1 MTTPSDLTDRDIL
14 LVSTADW
21 DNPYWTNKQHVAVEL
36 ARRGH
41 RILYIE
47 SQGLRRPTAT
57 RRDLGRIW
65 GRLKKGLRPPRR
77 VSENL
82 WVLAPILIP
91 LQSKAWVRRFNRWL
105 LGATIRL
112 WSLLLGLKP
121 RLLWTYSPLT
131 PALYR
136 LKGWDLVI
144 YHAVDDIK
152 AQPGM
157 PKDAIESSEAVL
169 SRRADIIFTTAP
181 HLHDVHKAQN
191 PETYYFPNVAD
202 FAHFNTALDPSTAIP
217 EDIAALPAPRIG
229 FIGAVSGYKMNF
241 ALLRAVAEARPGWSF
256 VLIGEVG
263 EGDPWTDISTL
274 SSVPNIHL
282 LGGRPYAKLPGYLKA
297 MDVAI
302 LPSNINDY
310 TRSMFPMKFFEYLA
324 AGRPVVATSLPALG
338 EYHHAARFADTAEDF
353 VAALEAALGG
363 GAPDLETRLLAAR
376 DQTYEIRT
384 AKMMALVADRL
395 ATRRPV

>member
-1 MTTPSDLTDRDIL
+1 MPALDLTDRDIL

-36 ARRGH
+36 GKRGH

-77 VSENL
+77 VRDNI

-105 LGATIRL
+105 LGATIRF
-112 WSLLLGLKP
+112 WSMMLGLKP

-131 PALYR
+131 PALYD
-136 LKGWDLVI
+136 LDGWDLVI

-157 PKDAIESSEAVL
+157 PREAIESSEAIL

-181 HLHDVHKAQN
+181 HLYEVHKAQN
-191 PETYYFPNVAD
+191 PATYYFPNVAD
-202 FAHFNTALDPSTAIP
+202 FAHFNTALDAGMIVPD
-217 EDIAALPAPRIG
+217 DIAHIPSPRIG
-229 FIGAVSGYKMNF
+229 FIGAVSGYKMDF
-241 ALLRAVAEARPGWSF
+241 VLLRAVADARPAWSF
-256 VLIGEVG
+256 LLIGEVG
-263 EGDPWTDISTL
+263 EGDPWTEITTL
-274 SSVPNIHL
+274 SGAANIHL
-282 LGGRPYAKLPGYLKA
+282 LGGRAYASLPRYLKG

-324 AGRPVVATSLPALG
+324 AGRPVVATSLPALAD
-338 EYHHAARFADTAEDF
+338 YHHAALFADTAEDF
-353 VAALEAALGG
+353 VAAIERSLDGS
-363 GAPDLETRLLAAR
+363 APGLETRLIAAR
-376 DQTYEIRT
+376 DQTYGIRT
-384 AKMMALVADRL
+384 AKMMILVARCL
-395 ATRRPV
+395 VAGATA

>member
-1 MTTPSDLTDRDIL
+1 MTLPAADLTDRDIL

-36 ARRGH
+36 GKRGH

-77 VSENL
+77 VRDNI

-105 LGATIRL
+105 LGATIRF
-112 WSLLLGLKP
+112 WSLMLGLKP

-131 PALYR
+131 PALYD
-136 LKGWDLVI
+136 LEGWDLVI

-157 PKDAIESSEAVL
+157 PRDAIADSEAIL
-169 SRRADIIFTTAP
+169 SRRADIVFTTAP
-181 HLHDVHKAQN
+181 HLQEVHKAQN

-202 FAHFNTALDPSTAIP
+202 FAHFNAALDPATTIP
-217 EDIAALPAPRIG
+217 DDIAALPAPRIG

-241 ALLRAVAEARPGWSF
+241 ALLRAVADARPDWSF

-263 EGDPWTDISTL
+263 EGDPWTDITTL
-274 SSVPNIHL
+274 SGAANIHL
-282 LGGRPYAKLPGYLKA
+282 LGGRPYDSLPRYLKA

-324 AGRPVVATSLPALG
+324 AGRPVVATSLPALAD
-338 EYHHAARFADTAEDF
+338 YHHAARFADTPADF
-353 VAALEAALGG
+353 VAAIASSLDGT
-363 GAPDLETRLLAAR
+363 APDLATRLTAAR

-384 AKMMALVADRL
+384 AKMMALVARRL
-395 ATRRPV
+395 GTG